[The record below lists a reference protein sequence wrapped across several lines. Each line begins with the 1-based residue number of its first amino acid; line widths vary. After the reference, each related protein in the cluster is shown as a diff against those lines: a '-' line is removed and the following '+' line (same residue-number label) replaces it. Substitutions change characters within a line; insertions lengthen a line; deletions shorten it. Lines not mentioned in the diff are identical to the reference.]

1 MKVETFTAN
10 TSIGLWD
17 QEVYFKEVVPLKGL
31 EEVLLQVEVNNKA
44 GEVVLL
50 YRFINI
56 MGYMISCIDSNIF
69 CIATKSS
76 SDKYRKK

>member
-1 MKVETFTAN
+1 MKVETFTSN

-17 QEVYFKEVVPLKGL
+17 QEVYFKEIVPLKGL

>member
-17 QEVYFKEVVPLKGL
+17 QEVYFKEIVPLKGL

-56 MGYMISCIDSNIF
+56 MDI
-69 CIATKSS
+69 
-76 SDKYRKK
+76 